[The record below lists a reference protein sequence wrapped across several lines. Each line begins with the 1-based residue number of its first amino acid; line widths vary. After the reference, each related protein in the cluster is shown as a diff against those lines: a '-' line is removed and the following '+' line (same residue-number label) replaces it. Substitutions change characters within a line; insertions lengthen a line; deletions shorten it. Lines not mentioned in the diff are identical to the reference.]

1 MHKKILLSFAVV
13 GLMAMQELHASDTKP
28 ASIVDCQRV
37 IRIAVLCGA
46 YNNLAID
53 LKVAAYQLG
62 QYLGLHHFG
71 LITGG
76 GASGLM
82 KEVTDGYVSQ
92 AIALKDFWNII
103 LQKHASDCHSRI
115 ASENIIMVQSLYER
129 IDSFYEMADI
139 CIALPGGFGTLHEL
153 INCLVHEKNK
163 NKPLILLNIDG
174 YWDTIIQQFQKIVS
188 CNPAASKHLELF
200 IVVDTLDACIEILEA
215 ARTEAS
221 QR

>member
-1 MHKKILLSFAVV
+1 MQ
-13 GLMAMQELHASDTKP
+13 GLRALDTRQ
-28 ASIVDCQRV
+28 ATSADCQRV

-46 YNNLAID
+46 HNNLAPD
-53 LKVAAYQLG
+53 LKVTAYQLG
-62 QYLGLHHFG
+62 HYLGSHHFG

-92 AIALKDFWNII
+92 AISLKEFWNII
-103 LQKHASDCHSRI
+103 LQRHASDCHSTI
-115 ASENIIMVQSLYER
+115 ASENIITVQSLYER
-129 IDSFYEMADI
+129 IDCFYEMADM

-153 INCLVHEKNK
+153 INCLVHEKNIK
-163 NKPLILLNIDG
+163 KPLILLNIDG

-188 CNPAASKHLELF
+188 SNPAAAKHLELF
-200 IVVDTLDACIEILEA
+200 IVVDTLDACIEVLEA
-215 ARTEAS
+215 ARAEAS